1 MKSIVRLLF
10 MIFLPTFLAGQNI
23 QWQDVS
29 SEHEFPE
36 GLRLF
41 HGTISGNNNFFAYYY
56 EVDMTVP
63 EIAIRPY
70 LSATSKQVHNFSAEV
85 GAYGA
90 VNGGFFAGT
99 SSVSSVVFPGEVPAR
114 NLTSLSRTVGDVTRT
129 YPVIRPLFAVNND
142 RSLATEWVYHHTYSF
157 DDIYVYDEPM
167 DYICNDPNPL
177 PVPVKADGY
186 QYEDIAYGLG
196 GGPMLV
202 KDGVNVFT
210 YCEEIWWGSG
220 VDLNVNRP
228 RTVVG
233 YTADQKVILLV
244 TNSMKVE
251 DLPQLMLNLNCV
263 GAMNLDG
270 GGSTAMAV
278 GGTSIYDQNRAVPT
292 ILAVVHSDSLGLPQ
306 TPVYE
311 KFMDT
316 GDEGVTSNGSWFATA
331 NPGFWESPSMLHE
344 LASHD
349 EYYQFPLD
357 LPAPGEYEI
366 YGWWTSHGNRAA
378 DTPYF
383 ITHAN
388 GTTEVAVNQSEGGS
402 MWNLIGTFQFEGTAD
417 EKVKITAGATTNQFV
432 VADGIRIVSYD
443 PNLAINQI
451 SSIED
456 VDDISVPFGTPIE
469 DALAMLE
476 IETVMYDTQG
486 NSYIVD
492 LDWQAADYDGNAP
505 GNYTATGTFDLP
517 DGVEQTDPP
526 TLLQVEAIITVLED
540 DDTSIFDIT
549 TRGIQIYPNPTAGV
563 VTIKGKTAGEH
574 QLEILSLNGQSVY
587 QAVVKGV
594 FDKELDLTFLKRGV
608 YLVRLTGPAGNMVQK
623 LVIQ

>member
-1 MKSIVRLLF
+1 MKNIVRLLL
-10 MIFLPTFLAGQNI
+10 MILFPALLTGQNI
-23 QWQDVS
+23 QWEDVS

-36 GLRLF
+36 GVKLF
-41 HGTISGNNNFFAYYY
+41 HGTISGNASFFAYYY

-70 LSATSKQVHNFSAEV
+70 LSATSQQVHDFSANV

-90 VNGGFFAGT
+90 INGGFFAGT

-114 NLTSLSRTVGDVTRT
+114 NLTSLSRTVEGVTRT

-142 RSLATEWVYHHTYSF
+142 RSLATEWVYHHTYAF
-157 DDIYVYDEPM
+157 DDIYVYNEPM
-167 DYICNDPNPL
+167 GYICSDPNPL
-177 PVPVKADGY
+177 PVPVKADGF

-228 RTVVG
+228 RTAVG
-233 YTADQKVILLV
+233 YTADQKVIMLV

-251 DLPQLMLNLNCV
+251 DLPQLMLDLNCV

-278 GGTSIYDQNRAVPT
+278 GGTSLYDQNRPVPT
-292 ILAVVHSDSLGLPQ
+292 ILAVVHSDSLTLPQ
-306 TPVYE
+306 IPVYE

-316 GDEGVTSNGSWFATA
+316 GDAGVTSNGSWFATA
-331 NPGFWESPSMLHE
+331 NPGYWESPSMLHE
-344 LASHD
+344 LASDD
-349 EYYQFPLD
+349 EFYQFPLN

-366 YGWWTSHGNRAA
+366 YGWWTSHANRAA

-383 ITHAN
+383 ITHAG

-402 MWNLIGTFQFEGTAD
+402 MWNLIGTFQFDGTPV
-417 EKVKITAGATTNQFV
+417 ENVKITAGASTNQFV
-432 VADGIRIVSYD
+432 VADGLRIVSYD
-443 PNLAINQI
+443 PNLAVNQI

-456 VDDISVPFGTPIE
+456 VDDITVPFGTSME
-469 DALAMLE
+469 DALAMLDAQT
-476 IETVMYDTQG
+476 TVSDTQG
-486 NSYIVD
+486 DSYLVD
-492 LDWQAADYDGNAP
+492 LTWQAADYNASVP
-505 GNYTATGTFDLP
+505 GDYTATGTFDLP
-517 DGVEQTDPP
+517 EGVEQTDPP
-526 TLLQVEAIITVLED
+526 TLLQVEAVITVLED

-549 TRGIQIYPNPTAGV
+549 TRGIEVYPNPSSGV
-563 VTIKGKTAGEH
+563 VNLKGKTAGEH
-574 QLEILSLNGQSVY
+574 HLEILSLNGQSVY
-587 QAVVKGV
+587 QSVVKGA
-594 FDKELDLTFLKRGV
+594 FNKELDLNFLQKGV
-608 YLVRLTGPAGNMVQK
+608 YLIRITGPAGNTVHK